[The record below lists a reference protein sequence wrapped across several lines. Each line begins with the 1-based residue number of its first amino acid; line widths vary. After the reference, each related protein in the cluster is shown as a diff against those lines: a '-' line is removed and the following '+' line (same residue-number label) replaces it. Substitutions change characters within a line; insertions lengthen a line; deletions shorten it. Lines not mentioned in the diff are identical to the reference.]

1 MMNTTIKPLNK
12 NKMIIHIVPID
23 DLKEH
28 TDESTCECGPEV
40 EILESGDIMIIH
52 NAYDGRE

>member
-1 MMNTTIKPLNK
+1 
-12 NKMIIHIVPID
+12 MIIHIVPLD